1 MGLSEPPPNNHAAK
15 TAEPKL
21 IFESGSPGRSAL
33 FWPEEERVSDAIPAA
48 LLRREIAGF
57 PELGELET
65 LRHFTRLSQ
74 RNFAIE
80 SQFYPLGSCT
90 MKYNPK
96 INEVV
101 ARFPGFA
108 QVHPLTPGD
117 LLQGALA
124 LLFELERMLAEI
136 SGMEHVSL
144 QPSAGAQG
152 ELTGLMLIRSCLSER
167 GSPRRKII
175 VPDTAHGTN
184 PASSTLCGYQVVQ
197 ISSNEHGVIDAA
209 TVEAAMDQDVA
220 AVMITN
226 PNTLGLF
233 ETNIEAI
240 AEVVH
245 SRGGMVYLDGA
256 NLNALMG
263 IAKPGHMGVD
273 VLHMNL
279 HKTFSTPHGGGGPGA
294 GPVAVRSHL
303 AEYLPVPR
311 IVKAGDRFE
320 LREDFEKSIGR
331 VRSFFGN
338 FGVLVRAYAYIL
350 TLGGDG
356 LEDVS
361 RMALLNAN
369 YIRKKLEKTYQLA
382 YNEPC
387 MHECILTDRVQQ
399 KNGVSTLDIAKR
411 LLDYGYHP
419 PTIYFPLVVSG
430 ALMIEPT
437 ETETIETLDGFI
449 EAMIAIAQEAKNDPE
464 LVKTAPHTTPVKR
477 LDEAR
482 AARKPVLRWEERSVE
497 SES

>member
-1 MGLSEPPPNNHAAK
+1 MSEPLPDNVPPR
-15 TAEPKL
+15 TAETKL
-21 IFESGSPGRSAL
+21 IFESGSPGRSA
-33 FWPEEERVSDAIPAA
+33 FSWPEEEKIPDAIPSS
-48 LLRREIAGF
+48 LMRREIGGF

-74 RNFAIE
+74 KNFSIE

-96 INEVV
+96 INEVI

-108 QVHPLTPGD
+108 QVHPLTPSD

-124 LLFELERMLAEI
+124 LLFDMERMLAEI

-152 ELTGLMLIRSCLSER
+152 ELTGLMLIRACLTER
-167 GSPRRKII
+167 GNPRKKII

-184 PASSTLCGYQVVQ
+184 PASSTLCGYEVVQ
-197 ISSNEHGVIDAA
+197 ISSNDRGVIDAA
-209 TVEAAMDQDVA
+209 TLAAAMNEDVA

-233 ETNIEAI
+233 ETDIEAI
-240 AEVVH
+240 TERVH

-294 GPVAVRSHL
+294 GPIAVRNHL

-311 IVKAGDRFE
+311 IVAAGDRFE
-320 LREDFEKSIGR
+320 LQEDSPKSIGR

-338 FGVLVRAYAYIL
+338 FGVIARAYAYIL
-350 TLGGDG
+350 ALGGEG

-369 YIRKKLEKTYQLA
+369 YIRKKLEKTYHLA

-387 MHECILTDRVQQ
+387 MHECIFTDRLQQ
-399 KNGVSTLDIAKR
+399 RNGVSTLDIAKR

-437 ETETIETLDGFI
+437 ETETVETLDGFV
-449 EAMIAIAQEAKNDPE
+449 EAMVAIAQEAKNNSE
-464 LVKTAPHTTPVKR
+464 LVKSAPHTTPVKR

-482 AARKPVLRWEERSVE
+482 AARKPVLRWESQ
-497 SES
+497 S

>member
-1 MGLSEPPPNNHAAK
+1 
-15 TAEPKL
+15 
-21 IFESGSPGRSAL
+21 
-33 FWPEEERVSDAIPAA
+33 
-48 LLRREIAGF
+48 
-57 PELGELET
+57 
-65 LRHFTRLSQ
+65 
-74 RNFAIE
+74 
-80 SQFYPLGSCT
+80 
-90 MKYNPK
+90 
-96 INEVV
+96 
-101 ARFPGFA
+101 
-108 QVHPLTPGD
+108 
-117 LLQGALA
+117 
-124 LLFELERMLAEI
+124 
-136 SGMEHVSL
+136 
-144 QPSAGAQG
+144 
-152 ELTGLMLIRSCLSER
+152 MLIRACLTER
-167 GSPRRKII
+167 GNPRKKII

-184 PASSTLCGYQVVQ
+184 PASSTLCGYEVVQ
-197 ISSNEHGVIDAA
+197 ISSNDHGVIDAA
-209 TVEAAMDQDVA
+209 TVESAMDQDVA

-233 ETNIEAI
+233 ETHIEAI
-240 AEVVH
+240 AEMVH
-245 SRGGMVYLDGA
+245 ARGGMVYLDGA

-294 GPVAVRSHL
+294 GPVAVKSHL
-303 AEYLPVPR
+303 ADYLPVPR
-311 IVKAGDRFE
+311 IVKTGDRFE
-320 LREDFEKSIGR
+320 LQEDFAKSIGR

-437 ETETIETLDGFI
+437 ETETVETLDGFV
-449 EAMIAIAQEAKNDPE
+449 EAMLAIAQEAKNDAE
-464 LVKTAPHTTPVKR
+464 LVKNAPHTTPVKR

-482 AARKPVLRWEERSVE
+482 AARKPVLRWESRSAKGE
-497 SES
+497 S

>member
-1 MGLSEPPPNNHAAK
+1 MSETSPGDRKARTAA
-15 TAEPKL
+15 PRL
-21 IFESGSPGRSAL
+21 IFESGSPGRSG
-33 FWPEEERVSDAIPAA
+33 FYWPADDGAAQGKIPSA
-48 LLRREIAGF
+48 LLRDEIAGF

-96 INEVV
+96 INELV

-108 QVHPLTPGD
+108 EIHPLAPAG
-117 LLQGALA
+117 LLQGALE
-124 LLFELERMLAEI
+124 LLYELERMLVEI

-152 ELTGLMLIRSCLSER
+152 ELTGLMLIRAYLTEQ
-167 GSPRRKII
+167 GGPRKKII

-184 PASSTLCGYQVVQ
+184 PASSTLCGYDVIQ
-197 ISSNEHGVIDAA
+197 IASNAQGVIDAA
-209 TVEAAMDQDVA
+209 AVEKAMDAEVA
-220 AVMITN
+220 ALMVTN

-233 ETNIEAI
+233 EKNLEAI
-240 AEVVH
+240 SEVVH
-245 SRGGMVYLDGA
+245 AKGGLVYLDGA

-263 IAKPGHMGVD
+263 VAKPGHMGVD

-294 GPVAVRSHL
+294 GPVAVKERL
-303 AEYLPVPR
+303 RDYLPVPR
-311 IVKAGDRFE
+311 IVKQGSRFE
-320 LREDFEKSIGR
+320 LLEECPKSVGR

-338 FGVLVRAYAYIL
+338 FGVRVRAYTYMIS
-350 TLGGDG
+350 LGGDG
-356 LEDVS
+356 LEEAS

-369 YIRKKLEKTYQLA
+369 YIRKKLEKSYQIA
-382 YNEPC
+382 YDEPC
-387 MHECILTDRVQQ
+387 MHECIFTDKMQH
-399 KNGVSTLDIAKR
+399 KFGVSTLDIAKR

-437 ETETIETLDGFI
+437 ETETPETLDGFI
-449 EAMIAIAQEAKNDPE
+449 EAMLAIAREAKEEPD
-464 LVKTAPHTTPVKR
+464 LVKSAPHSTPVSR

-482 AARKPVLRWEERSVE
+482 AARKPVLRWDPDSRKTD
-497 SES
+497 

>member
-1 MGLSEPPPNNHAAK
+1 MSEPAFNEHAVK

-21 IFESGSPGRSAL
+21 IFESGSPGRSAFL
-33 FWPEEERVSDAIPAA
+33 WPEEEQVRDAVPDA
-48 LLRREIAGF
+48 LVRREIAGF

-101 ARFPGFA
+101 ARLPGFA
-108 QVHPLTPGD
+108 QVHPLAPAD

-124 LLFELERMLAEI
+124 LLFELERMLGEI
-136 SGMEHVSL
+136 SGMEQVSL

-152 ELTGLMLIRSCLSER
+152 ELTGLMLIRASLTER
-167 GSPRRKII
+167 GNPRRKII

-184 PASSTLCGYQVVQ
+184 PASSTLCGYEVVQ
-197 ISSNEHGVIDAA
+197 ISSNDRGVIDA
-209 TVEAAMDQDVA
+209 TSVEAAMDPDVA

-294 GPVAVRSHL
+294 GPVGVRSGL
-303 AEYLPVPR
+303 ADYLPAPR
-311 IVKAGDRFE
+311 IVKTGDRFE
-320 LREDFEKSIGR
+320 LREDFDKSIGR

-356 LEDVS
+356 LEDAS

-369 YIRKKLEKTYQLA
+369 YLRKKLDKTYQLA

-437 ETETIETLDGFI
+437 ETETVETLDGFI
-449 EAMIAIAQEAKNDPE
+449 EAMVAIAQEAKNHPE
-464 LVKTAPHTTPVKR
+464 LVKNAPHTTPVKR

-482 AARKPVLRWEERSVE
+482 AARKPVLRWESRSSSGE
-497 SES
+497 S

>member
-1 MGLSEPPPNNHAAK
+1 L
-15 TAEPKL
+15 
-21 IFESGSPGRSAL
+21 FESGSPGRCAF
-33 FWPEEERVSDAIPAA
+33 FWPQEKAPADAIPPA
-48 LLRREIAGF
+48 LLRSELGGF

-65 LRHFTRLSQ
+65 LRHFTNLSQ

-96 INEVV
+96 LNEVV
-101 ARFPGFA
+101 ARLPGFA
-108 QVHPLTPGD
+108 QIHPLTPAD
-117 LLQGALA
+117 QLQGALA
-124 LLFELERMLAEI
+124 LLFELENILAEI
-136 SGMEHVSL
+136 GGMDQVSL

-152 ELTGLMLIRSCLSER
+152 ELTGLMLIRAYLSER
-167 GSPRRKII
+167 GNPRKKII

-184 PASSTLCGYQVVQ
+184 PASSTLCGYDVVQ
-197 ISSNEHGVIDAA
+197 ISSNERGVIDAA
-209 TVEAAMDQDVA
+209 SVEAAMDDEVA
-220 AVMITN
+220 ALMITN

-240 AEVVH
+240 AGVVH
-245 SRGGMVYLDGA
+245 ARGGMVYLDGA

-294 GPVAVRSHL
+294 GPVAVKRSL

-311 IVKAGDRFE
+311 VIKNGDHFE
-320 LREDFEKSIGR
+320 LKEDCPKSIGR

-350 TLGGDG
+350 ALGGDG
-356 LEDVS
+356 LEDAS

-369 YIRKKLEKTYQLA
+369 YLRRKLDKAYHIA

-387 MHECILTDRVQQ
+387 MHECIFTDRVQQ
-399 KNGVSTLDIAKR
+399 RHGVSTLDIAKR
-411 LLDYGYHP
+411 LLDYGFHP

-437 ETETIETLDGFI
+437 ETETIETLDAFVD
-449 EAMIAIAQEAKNDPE
+449 AMIAIADEAKSDPE

-482 AARKPVLRWEERSVE
+482 AARRPVLRWQPSVA
-497 SES
+497 

>member
-1 MGLSEPPPNNHAAK
+1 M
-15 TAEPKL
+15 
-21 IFESGSPGRSAL
+21 
-33 FWPEEERVSDAIPAA
+33 
-48 LLRREIAGF
+48 RREIGGF

-74 RNFAIE
+74 KNFSIE

-96 INEVV
+96 INEVI

-108 QVHPLTPGD
+108 QVHPLAPSD

-124 LLFELERMLAEI
+124 LLFDMERMLAEI

-152 ELTGLMLIRSCLSER
+152 ELTGLMLIRACLTER
-167 GSPRRKII
+167 GNPRKKII

-184 PASSTLCGYQVVQ
+184 PASSTLCGYEVVQ
-197 ISSNEHGVIDAA
+197 ISSNDRGVIDAA
-209 TVEAAMDQDVA
+209 TLAAAMDEDVA

-233 ETNIEAI
+233 ETDIEAI
-240 AEVVH
+240 AEHVH

-294 GPVAVRSHL
+294 GPIAVRNHL

-311 IVKAGDRFE
+311 IVAAGDRFE
-320 LREDFEKSIGR
+320 LQEDSPKSIGR

-338 FGVLVRAYAYIL
+338 FSVIARAYAYIL
-350 TLGGDG
+350 ALGGEG

-369 YIRKKLEKTYQLA
+369 YIRKKLEKTYHLA

-387 MHECILTDRVQQ
+387 MHECIFTDRLQQ
-399 KNGVSTLDIAKR
+399 RNGVSTLDIAKR

-437 ETETIETLDGFI
+437 ETETVETLDGFV
-449 EAMIAIAQEAKNDPE
+449 EAMVAIAQEAKNNPE
-464 LVKTAPHTTPVKR
+464 LVKSAPHTTPVKR

-482 AARKPVLRWEERSVE
+482 AARKPVLRWESQ
-497 SES
+497 S

>member
-1 MGLSEPPPNNHAAK
+1 MSEPSPDKHSSRTAPPR
-15 TAEPKL
+15 L
-21 IFESGSPGRSAL
+21 LFESGSSGRSA
-33 FWPEEERVSDAIPAA
+33 FYWPAEGEKIKDQIPAA
-48 LLRREIAGF
+48 LLRDDISGF
-57 PELGELET
+57 PELGELEV

-96 INEVV
+96 INEAV

-108 QVHPLTPGD
+108 LTHPLASVEV
-117 LLQGALA
+117 LQGALEV
-124 LLFELERMLAEI
+124 LYELQRMLLEI
-136 SGMEHVSL
+136 SGMEDISL

-152 ELTGLMLIRSCLSER
+152 ELTGLMLIRAYLTEQ
-167 GSPRRKII
+167 GGPRQKII

-184 PASSTLCGYQVVQ
+184 PASSTLCGYDVVQ
-197 ISSNEHGVIDAA
+197 ISSNNQGVIDAA
-209 TVEAAMDQDVA
+209 AVAKVMDENVA
-220 AVMITN
+220 ALMVTN

-233 ETNIEAI
+233 ETNIVAI
-240 AEVVH
+240 ADVVH
-245 SRGGMVYLDGA
+245 RKGGLVYLDGA

-263 IAKPGHMGVD
+263 VAKPGHMGVD

-294 GPVAVRSHL
+294 GPVAVKAPLRD
-303 AEYLPVPR
+303 YLPIPR
-311 IVKAGDRFE
+311 IVKRGDVFE
-320 LREDFEKSIGR
+320 LREDLPKSVGR

-338 FGVLVRAYAYIL
+338 FGVLLRAYTYIVS
-350 TLGGDG
+350 LGGDG
-356 LEDVS
+356 LEEAS

-369 YIRKKLEKTYQLA
+369 YIRKKLEKSYQIA
-382 YNEPC
+382 FNEPC
-387 MHECILTDRVQQ
+387 MHECIFTDRIQH

-411 LLDYGYHP
+411 LLDYGFHP

-437 ETETIETLDGFI
+437 ETETPETLDAFVD
-449 EAMIAIAQEAKNDPE
+449 AMLSIAQEAKENPDI
-464 LVKTAPHTTPVKR
+464 VKTAPHSTPVSR

-482 AARKPVLRWEERSVE
+482 AARKPLLRWEPTDGKND
-497 SES
+497 